1 MSMFCFD
8 QVFIYDPKDR
18 KNMDKIWRACS
29 NHDKAE
35 SFRKMGDANRSI
47 RATGMNPESCRG
59 HTLFILRFRKEVHL
73 GHNYPKYFSSP
84 FPEKRSKFCMTP
96 LQAYVPNGGYIPRK
110 RGGWVE
116 EFRSKL
122 CLVDLAGSERAHDTG
137 LTGVGLEEGIAINQS
152 LSALGCLG
160 HCVQWHL
167 FYVGIS
173 LAKYV
178 ESTGC

>member
-1 MSMFCFD
+1 MTQRTGRTWTRSGELVAITIRQSLSERWEMLTGPFEQ
-8 QVFIYDPKDR
+8 QVWIQNLLVD
-18 KNMDKIWRACS
+18 
-29 NHDKAE
+29 
-35 SFRKMGDANRSI
+35 
-47 RATGMNPESCRG
+47 
-59 HTLFILRFRKEVHL
+59 TLFSSFASGKKCTLDTIQKKDPSFWESSTLSLCCCFFFGG
-73 GHNYPKYFSSP
+73 GHWGH
-84 FPEKRSKFCMTP
+84 EMIMTW
-96 LQAYVPNGGYIPRK
+96 VIPRK

-160 HCVQWHL
+160 HL

-173 LAKYV
+173 LL
-178 ESTGC
+178 ESR